1 MNSEILRPADIFTVN
16 VPDPTIIGQVFSN
29 YMGTYAWVLN
39 GIHPTKN
46 GKHIFPSVVLGMME
60 FAGGGQNE
68 GDNGK

>member
-1 MNSEILRPADIFTVN
+1 M
-16 VPDPTIIGQVFSN
+16 
-29 YMGTYAWVLN
+29 
-39 GIHPTKN
+39 KN

>member
-1 MNSEILRPADIFTVN
+1 M
-16 VPDPTIIGQVFSN
+16 
-29 YMGTYAWVLN
+29 LN

-60 FAGGGQNE
+60 FARGRKEEEWGCQNE